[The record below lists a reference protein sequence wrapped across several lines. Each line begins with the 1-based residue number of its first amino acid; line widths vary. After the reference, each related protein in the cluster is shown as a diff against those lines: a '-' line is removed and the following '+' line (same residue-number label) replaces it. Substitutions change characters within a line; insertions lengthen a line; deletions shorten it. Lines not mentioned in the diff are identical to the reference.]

1 MSQQIIDIGASP
13 NDGLGDPIRSAFGI
27 TNNNFTQLF
36 AFPNSAPPTLLVGK
50 PGDVPG
56 MYAYS
61 PSYFYYCFG
70 TYDGTS
76 IIWAE
81 LPSASSNI
89 AGSYIANG
97 VSNVSVNYNGNI
109 TVAVAGAANVATFTT
124 NGVSLIGNVSA
135 NNINAGYLYGNGY
148 YLTGIPGTTGTNYS
162 NANVAAYLPTY
173 SGNIGN
179 IVANSITT
187 PTQIVAAGNITT
199 SGYFIGTFLGNI
211 TGNIVVPGSTNQV
224 VFNNNG
230 SADAVAGLTYNPT
243 SNTLAVLGN
252 ISAQGNVFASQV
264 NATSIST
271 SGIVQA
277 NGVTS
282 TGCGAF
288 SNGIFAGIS
297 ITSNGL
303 ISATG
308 NIYGN
313 YIIGNFVGTS
323 VANTAVTVTSHAQ
336 PNITSVG
343 NTLTIGAINLNGNTN
358 TISTN
363 TVNTISVVATSITGN
378 IETQSQTNITSIGLL
393 TGLSVTGSTLGS
405 DLSLSGNIAANGFV
419 SVNGNILANSNVT
432 IANALSVNGGTT
444 LQQNLSVG
452 GNVSTFGNIIGNN
465 ATIYN
470 NLSVGVD
477 MSAQGN
483 ISAHGNILAQGTVS
497 ASGNIITAGY
507 FLGNFQGNVSGN
519 LVVNGS
525 NTQVLFNDNGN
536 AGAAAGLTY
545 ISGPNILGIL
555 GTVTAQGNIYGGN
568 ITSNGLAT
576 LGNILT
582 ANITSTDVYSNNVH
596 IANNFFANSS
606 ILYARK
612 FVGGLQSPGL
622 SGQML
627 YNGSGEI
634 GAISGLTYD
643 VVSNT
648 LAAVGTITTNSLT
661 ANVICGVLTTSC
673 QPNIN
678 RVSSVLNIGPAS
690 CGTLNA
696 RIINGSSIV
705 GSIVNS
711 SQTNISAVGTLY
723 NLSVNGTT
731 TSGLFSGNG
740 AALTSLTGSAVTGL
754 VPLATTAIYAGT
766 VTTNSQPN
774 ITTVGTLTSLSV
786 TGAVSAAGG
795 VITPTTIYAGGT
807 ISATGSIGTTSQVYT
822 MDGLTFGGP
831 AASGI
836 YGDNTNL
843 AVRGYS
849 GGSIYFQNASGVAT
863 YGIMSP
869 SGFNLATGTYTGNGS
884 GLTNIPGANVTGTV
898 GYATNATQ
906 LVSGAWTIAA
916 SGATI
921 SFYYGGTRVFTIDSS
936 GDITSLNNI
945 TAYGSP

>member
-323 VANTAVTVTSHAQ
+323 VANTAVTA
-336 PNITSVG
+336 P
-343 NTLTIGAINLNGNTN
+343 
-358 TISTN
+358 
-363 TVNTISVVATSITGN
+363 
-378 IETQSQTNITSIGLL
+378 
-393 TGLSVTGSTLGS
+393 
-405 DLSLSGNIAANGFV
+405 
-419 SVNGNILANSNVT
+419 
-432 IANALSVNGGTT
+432 
-444 LQQNLSVG
+444 
-452 GNVSTFGNIIGNN
+452 
-465 ATIYN
+465 
-470 NLSVGVD
+470 
-477 MSAQGN
+477 
-483 ISAHGNILAQGTVS
+483 
-497 ASGNIITAGY
+497 
-507 FLGNFQGNVSGN
+507 
-519 LVVNGS
+519 
-525 NTQVLFNDNGN
+525 
-536 AGAAAGLTY
+536 
-545 ISGPNILGIL
+545 
-555 GTVTAQGNIYGGN
+555 
-568 ITSNGLAT
+568 
-576 LGNILT
+576 
-582 ANITSTDVYSNNVH
+582 
-596 IANNFFANSS
+596 
-606 ILYARK
+606 
-612 FVGGLQSPGL
+612 
-622 SGQML
+622 
-627 YNGSGEI
+627 
-634 GAISGLTYD
+634 
-643 VVSNT
+643 
-648 LAAVGTITTNSLT
+648 
-661 ANVICGVLTTSC
+661 C
-673 QPNIN
+673 
-678 RVSSVLNIGPAS
+678 PAS
-690 CGTLNA
+690 SKA
-696 RIINGSSIV
+696 SIN
-705 GSIVNS
+705 
-711 SQTNISAVGTLY
+711 SAVE
-723 NLSVNGTT
+723 
-731 TSGLFSGNG
+731 
-740 AALTSLTGSAVTGL
+740 
-754 VPLATTAIYAGT
+754 
-766 VTTNSQPN
+766 PN
-774 ITTVGTLTSLSV
+774 
-786 TGAVSAAGG
+786 
-795 VITPTTIYAGGT
+795 
-807 ISATGSIGTTSQVYT
+807 
-822 MDGLTFGGP
+822 
-831 AASGI
+831 
-836 YGDNTNL
+836 
-843 AVRGYS
+843 
-849 GGSIYFQNASGVAT
+849 
-863 YGIMSP
+863 
-869 SGFNLATGTYTGNGS
+869 
-884 GLTNIPGANVTGTV
+884 
-898 GYATNATQ
+898 
-906 LVSGAWTIAA
+906 
-916 SGATI
+916 
-921 SFYYGGTRVFTIDSS
+921 
-936 GDITSLNNI
+936 
-945 TAYGSP
+945 